1 MQLLNAYG
9 ESAEEEVAGV
19 GHDGAATRG
28 DTIFCEKEKQVGEE
42 FVDVMGALKLR
53 EFAGEDGTQVSGMRE
68 LGLSRGVAETEAR
81 ARIDDAE
88 ALTESPALLAPVQ
101 GTRVTCWVGG
111 SERSE
116 FIRQNA
122 LLANIWTGLGAQT
135 CKIEEPDRHH
145 FNVVDGLS
153 NPHHQIVEALLSDRR

>member
-1 MQLLNAYG
+1 LQLLNAYG

-53 EFAGEDGTQVSGMRE
+53 EFADEDGTQVSGMRE
-68 LGLSRGVAETEAR
+68 LGLFRGVAETEAR

-88 ALTESPALLAPVQ
+88 TATFAGSGTMLA
-101 GTRVTCWVGG
+101 TGG
-111 SERSE
+111 
-116 FIRQNA
+116 
-122 LLANIWTGLGAQT
+122 
-135 CKIEEPDRHH
+135 
-145 FNVVDGLS
+145 VVDCVGVS
-153 NPHHQIVEALLSDRR
+153 R

>member
-28 DTIFCEKEKQVGEE
+28 DTIVCEKEKQVGEE

-68 LGLSRGVAETEAR
+68 LGLFRGVAETEAR

-88 ALTESPALLAPVQ
+88 TATFAGSSTVLAT
-101 GTRVTCWVGG
+101 GRVVDCVGVGG
-111 SERSE
+111 
-116 FIRQNA
+116 
-122 LLANIWTGLGAQT
+122 
-135 CKIEEPDRHH
+135 
-145 FNVVDGLS
+145 
-153 NPHHQIVEALLSDRR
+153 